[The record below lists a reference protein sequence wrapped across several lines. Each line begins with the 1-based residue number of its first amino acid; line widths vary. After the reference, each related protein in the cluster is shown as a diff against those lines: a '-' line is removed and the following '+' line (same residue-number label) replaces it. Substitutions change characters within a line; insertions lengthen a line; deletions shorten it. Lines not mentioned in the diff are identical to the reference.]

1 MRMAVDE
8 KETDGGGRI
17 AGLIRS
23 EASWIR
29 MAARG
34 PGEPHAHRAAELR
47 RRPAG
52 GARQA
57 PRPGRHRDEEG

>member
-1 MRMAVDE
+1 MAVDE
-8 KETDGGGRI
+8 KENDIGGRI
-17 AGLIRS
+17 AGLTRS

-29 MAARG
+29 MTARG
-34 PGEPHAHRAAELR
+34 PGEPHAHRAAELC

-57 PRPGRHRDEEG
+57 PRPGRHVDGER